1 MNTARV
7 GQSEEEETQQ
17 HHREYQR
24 ARRSWNWV
32 FSRTKL
38 SPLYHIYYI
47 TLIYNTIEDS
57 AKANLPEHL

>member
-7 GQSEEEETQQ
+7 GQSEEEEEETQQ
-17 HHREYQR
+17 LAGAEIE
-24 ARRSWNWV
+24 

>member
-17 HHREYQR
+17 HHREYQL
-24 ARRSWNWV
+24 ARRSWV

-47 TLIYNTIEDS
+47 TVIYNTIEDS